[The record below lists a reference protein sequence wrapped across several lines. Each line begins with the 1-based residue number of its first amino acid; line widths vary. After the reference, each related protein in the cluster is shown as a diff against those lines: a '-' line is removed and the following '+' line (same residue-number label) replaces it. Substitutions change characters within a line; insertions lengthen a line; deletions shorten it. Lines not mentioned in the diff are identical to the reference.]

1 MPIKVNTSTIKREDF
16 VKILEFY
23 NEHKLTDAEPL
34 EKLDRA
40 EGGFKINAKKAVPH
54 HEPNNNIRQ
63 LRWFYQRLVGYET
76 YNTLT
81 IEEEELLY
89 KSLKA
94 VLGENMV
101 VWE

>member
-1 MPIKVNTSTIKREDF
+1 MPIKVNTSTIKKEDF

-23 NEHKLTDAEPL
+23 NEHKPTDEEPL

-40 EGGFKINAKKAVPH
+40 EGGFKINAKKAIPH

-63 LRWFYQRLVGYET
+63 LRWYHQRLIGYDT
-76 YNTLT
+76 YNQLT
-81 IEEEELLY
+81 SDEQDLLY
-89 KSLKA
+89 KSLTA
-94 VLGENMV
+94 VLGKDMV